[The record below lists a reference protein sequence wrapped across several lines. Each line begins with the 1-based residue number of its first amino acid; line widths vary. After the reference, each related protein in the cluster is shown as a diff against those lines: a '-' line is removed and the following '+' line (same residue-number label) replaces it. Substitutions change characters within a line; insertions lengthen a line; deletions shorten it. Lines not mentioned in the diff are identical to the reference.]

1 MNGPALPGLPAA
13 STGSAR
19 AVLIGAAAYASGDL
33 TPIPHSRRNVRALAK
48 VLTEEAAGGL
58 TPWDVRTVD
67 DPRESEDIMRPVW
80 AAAEEAEDALLVYF
94 SGHGLVAADG
104 TFHLG
109 LTTSDSGRDW
119 TSLPYHYVADLIRKS
134 GARVKIVILDCCF
147 SGRGHAGLM
156 SSGSRMVAEELSDP
170 GVYSL
175 SSAPADRRS
184 MAPKEQPYS
193 AFTGFLLAVMGD
205 GVPGAGPVLGLT
217 DLYPEVRRRMRVA
230 GFPLPEECSKTGAG
244 AYPFV
249 RNKAPRPTEPAPGPD
264 PAQYP
269 RTPAAPAVPVR
280 VNVPLDE
287 AVAVA
292 AGSDRWVEALRLVLM
307 LRDVPLAATGRPG
320 WNLRRLANRCET
332 APGERMIGHA
342 TTGRTRNVVFTDSHL
357 CVLDSEG
364 LLRVPY
370 PRLGHLSVAV
380 STKEERVVTVT
391 DQAGISED
399 VFYVTTTADYGGRRL
414 RFVESGTTP
423 LRNCLTGC
431 VPALIDLHGR
441 NPGWFP

>member
-1 MNGPALPGLPAA
+1 MNGPALPELPAA
-13 STGSAR
+13 APSGSAR

-33 TPIPHSRRNVRALAK
+33 APIPHSRRNVRALAK
-48 VLTEEAAGGL
+48 VLTQEAAAGL

-67 DPRESEDIMRPVW
+67 DPRQHEDIMRPVS
-80 AAAEEAEDALLVYF
+80 AAADEAEDALLVYY
-94 SGHGLVAADG
+94 SGHGLIAAADG
-104 TFHLG
+104 AFHLS
-109 LTTSDSGRDW
+109 LTASHSGKDW
-119 TSLPYHYVADLIRKS
+119 TSLSYFYVADLIRKS
-134 GARVKIVILDCCF
+134 PARVKIVILDCCY

-156 SSGSRMVAEELSDP
+156 SSESRLIADQVSDS

-184 MAPKEQPYS
+184 MAPREQPYS

-217 DLYPEVRRRMRVA
+217 DLYPEVRRRMRGA
-230 GFPLPEECSKTGAG
+230 GLPLPEECSKTGAG

-249 RNKAPRPTEPAPGPD
+249 RNRAPRPPEPD
-264 PAQYP
+264 PAQDA

-280 VNVPLDE
+280 DNVPLDE

-307 LRDVPLAATGRPG
+307 LRDVPLARTGRPG
-320 WNLRRLANRCET
+320 WNVRRLANRCET
-332 APGERMIGHA
+332 APGERLIGHA
-342 TTGRTRNVVFTDSHL
+342 TTGRTRNVAFTDSHL

-370 PRLGHLSVAV
+370 SRLGHLSVAV
-380 STKEERVVTVT
+380 SIKEDRVVTVT

-399 VFYVTTTADYGGRRL
+399 VVYVTTTADYGGRRL
-414 RFVESGTTP
+414 TFVESGTTP

>member
-1 MNGPALPGLPAA
+1 MNGPALPGLPAGA
-13 STGSAR
+13 SPGSAR

-33 TPIPHSRRNVRALAK
+33 RPIPHSRRNVRALAK
-48 VLTEEAAGGL
+48 VLTEEATGGL
-58 TPWDVRTVD
+58 TPWDVLTVD
-67 DPRESEDIMRPVW
+67 DPRQSEDIMRPVW
-80 AAAEEAEDALLVYF
+80 AAAEEAEDALLVYY

-104 TFHLG
+104 AFHLA
-109 LTTSDSGRDW
+109 LTTSHSGKDW
-119 TSLPYHYVADLIRKS
+119 TSLPYFYVADLIRKS
-134 GARVKIVILDCCF
+134 RARVKIVILDCCF

-156 SSGSRMVAEELSDP
+156 SSESRLIAEELSDA

-184 MAPKEQPYS
+184 MAPEEQPYS

-217 DLYPEVRRRMRVA
+217 DLYPEVRRRMRGA
-230 GFPLPEECSKTGAG
+230 GLALPEECSKTGAG

-249 RNKAPRPTEPAPGPD
+249 RNRAPRPTKPAPD
-264 PAQYP
+264 PAQDA

-307 LRDVPLAATGRPG
+307 LRDVPLAPRTGRPG
-320 WNLRRLANRCET
+320 WNMRRLANRCEMT
-332 APGERMIGHA
+332 AGERLIGHA
-342 TTGRTRNVVFTDSHL
+342 TTGRTRNVAFTDSHL
-357 CVLDSEG
+357 CLLDSEG
-364 LLRVPY
+364 LLRIPY
-370 PRLGHLSVAV
+370 ARLGHLSVAV
-380 STKEERVVTVT
+380 SIKEDRVVTVT

-399 VFYVTTTADYGGRRL
+399 VVYVTTTADYGGRRL
-414 RFVESGTTP
+414 KFVESGTTP
-423 LRNCLTGC
+423 VRNCLTGC

>member
-13 STGSAR
+13 ASSGSAR
-19 AVLIGAAAYASGDL
+19 AVLIGTAGYASGDL

-67 DPRESEDIMRPVW
+67 DPREPEDIMRPVW
-80 AAAEEAEDALLVYF
+80 EAAEEAEEALLVYY

-104 TFHLG
+104 AFQLG
-109 LTTSDSGRDW
+109 LTASHSGKDW
-119 TSLPYHYVADLIRKS
+119 TSLSYFYVADLIRKS
-134 GARVKIVILDCCF
+134 HARVKIVILDCCY

-156 SSGSRMVAEELSDP
+156 SSESRLIAEELSDP

-217 DLYPEVRRRMRVA
+217 DLYPEVRRRMRGA
-230 GFPLPEECSKTGAG
+230 GLPLPEECSKTGAG

-249 RNKAPRPTEPAPGPD
+249 RNRAPRPPEPAQD
-264 PAQYP
+264 A

-280 VNVPLDE
+280 VSVPLDE

-307 LRDVPLAATGRPG
+307 LRDVPLARTGRPG
-320 WNLRRLANRCET
+320 WNLRRLANRCEM
-332 APGERMIGHA
+332 APGERLIGHA

-357 CVLDSEG
+357 CVLGSEG
-364 LLRVPY
+364 LLRIPY
-370 PRLGHLSVAV
+370 SRLGHLSLAV
-380 STKEERVVTVT
+380 STKEDRVVTVT

-399 VFYVTTTADYGGRRL
+399 VVYVTTTADYGGRRL
-414 RFVESGTTP
+414 TLVESGTTS